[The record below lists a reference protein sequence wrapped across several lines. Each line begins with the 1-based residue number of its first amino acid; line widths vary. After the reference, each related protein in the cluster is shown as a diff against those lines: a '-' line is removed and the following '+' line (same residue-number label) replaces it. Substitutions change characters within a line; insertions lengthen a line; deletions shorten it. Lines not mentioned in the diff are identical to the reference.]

1 MFAVAVTLL
10 VVWGLLDMALTVLR
24 VVSVSFPLLM
34 GHIGFVLMFSRR
46 FTIGDWVLVGD
57 HEGVVTDITIMNT
70 RLKSFDGES
79 ITIPNDVVSNQPIT
93 NRTEQGWDRTKCTAY
108 SI

>member
-34 GHIGFVLMFSRR
+34 RTLVTLDCCSLPTSRPTCWANSSSSSARTPTASPYQKEIALRMEHIGFVLM
-46 FTIGDWVLVGD
+46 
-57 HEGVVTDITIMNT
+57 
-70 RLKSFDGES
+70 
-79 ITIPNDVVSNQPIT
+79 
-93 NRTEQGWDRTKCTAY
+93 
-108 SI
+108 